1 MLKLVMAPLK
11 WIEPDLDVMR
21 LACPPAHF
29 SWVVENKIGGMKYP
43 NDEMDILGLHSVGV
57 GTVVT
62 LTEEPL
68 DFNMDQAFPNYIR
81 QVQRG
86 NAPKLYHIPII
97 DFGVPTFRQI
107 DEFVDLARETIRKEK
122 AIVVHCLA
130 GIGRT
135 GTMIAC
141 YLAAEGM
148 SAEDAISL
156 TRQKRPGSLV
166 THQQE
171 EMVSKYLNW
180 LKQKTSSP
188 GAEALPSTA
197 SPFEKRD
204 NPDSFASNFSLE
216 QSDSA
221 CSHSKSDSESNFSES
236 ESRILNSFSP
246 EIFSARASKSPISPS
261 SSPQPLPKRS
271 RNTT

>member
-11 WIEPDLDVMR
+11 WTEPDLDVMR

-43 NDEMDILGLHSVGV
+43 NDEMDILGLYSVGV

-62 LTEEPL
+62 LTEEAL

-86 NAPKLYHIPII
+86 NAPKLHHIPIQ
-97 DFGVPTFRQI
+97 DFGVPSFSQI
-107 DEFVDLARETIRKEK
+107 DQFVDLAKDTIKNEK

-148 SAEDAISL
+148 SAKDAISL
-156 TRQKRPGSLV
+156 TRQKRPGSIV
-166 THQQE
+166 TPEQE
-171 EMVSKYLNW
+171 EIVSKYLNW

-188 GAEALPSTA
+188 GAEALLSTG
-197 SPFEKRD
+197 FEKPEK
-204 NPDSFASNFSLE
+204 PDTFISNFSTE
-216 QSDSA
+216 QSNSEY
-221 CSHSKSDSESNFSES
+221 SNSKSDSESES
-236 ESRILNSFSP
+236 PILNSFSP
-246 EIFSARASKSPISPS
+246 DDLFSAKTASKSQLSPS